1 MLSDRYD
8 SCRLHLKIFLYL
20 YKGWNAK
27 GGRYII
33 HSRSVYVSWGL
44 WNGLCNKLNE
54 SKMMCAL
61 KRPTNSDDW
70 YSLIHFSFRLNIEG
84 PFNVLADH
92 LSRLPVNT
100 SSTKPIRP
108 HDSPSQFPHSHICK
122 GDTLAVPLG
131 HVFSPVFTVFL
142 AMGLR
147 LFGLVHPEYAISEH
161 LLVTGSNNPLI
172 ISGFINLSQ

>member
-1 MLSDRYD
+1 M
-8 SCRLHLKIFLYL
+8 
-20 YKGWNAK
+20 
-27 GGRYII
+27 
-33 HSRSVYVSWGL
+33 HSQSVYVSWGL

-108 HDSPSQFPHSHICK
+108 HDSPGQFHHSHICK
-122 GDTLAVPLG
+122 RDTLAAPLG
-131 HVFSPVFTVFL
+131 HAFSPVFTVGWATGPCIFPGFHSL
-142 AMGLR
+142 SHNGTEIIWFSLPRVCHQWAPPSYR
-147 LFGLVHPEYAISEH
+147 FKPH
-161 LLVTGSNNPLI
+161 LNHFWI
-172 ISGFINLSQ
+172 H